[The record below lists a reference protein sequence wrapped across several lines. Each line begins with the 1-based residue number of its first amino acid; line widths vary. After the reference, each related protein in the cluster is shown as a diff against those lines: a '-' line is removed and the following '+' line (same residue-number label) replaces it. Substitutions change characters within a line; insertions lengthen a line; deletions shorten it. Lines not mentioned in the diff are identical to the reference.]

1 MPPASPHV
9 LHRDRAG
16 LATWPPGS
24 DLAPRVLHADELL
37 LVLTGGARWTG
48 DGRTIDLVPGSL
60 LLTRAGGPEHWTW
73 HPTTPTRHVYVH
85 FTPAVPA
92 PDRAPLVH
100 HEPQPGILGALFRQ
114 LVRLDARPDRDAPG
128 VREVADLTFALLL
141 RTALAGLGGAAEAG
155 PDLPAPLAAAVA
167 HVRRRWSGGVLE
179 PVPVAEL
186 ARAGA
191 VAPGTL
197 TRAFRRHLGVA
208 PAAGLEGVRL
218 ARAVALLRTTAA
230 PLRTVAA
237 LCGFADA
244 FHLSHRCR
252 AVLGAPPTAVR
263 DRAAPAPE
271 LPAAVRRLEALVLGA
286 P

>member
-9 LHRDRAG
+9 LRRDRAG

-24 DLAPRVLHADELL
+24 ALAPRVLHADELL
-37 LVLTGGARWTG
+37 LVLAGGARWTG
-48 DGRTIDLVPGSL
+48 ADRTVDLVPGSL
-60 LLTRAGGPEHWTW
+60 LLTRAGGPERWTW
-73 HPTTPTRHVYVH
+73 HPTTPTRHLHVH
-85 FTPAVPA
+85 FTPVVPA
-92 PDRAPLVH
+92 ADRAPLVH

-114 LVRLDARPDRDAPG
+114 LVRLDARADRDAEG
-128 VREVADLTFALLL
+128 VREVAESTFGLLL
-141 RTALAGLGGAAEAG
+141 RTALTGLGGAAG
-155 PDLPAPLAAAVA
+155 PEPELPAALAAAVA
-167 HVRRRWSGGVLE
+167 HVRQRWSGGVLE

-186 ARAGA
+186 ARAAA

-197 TRAFRRHLGVA
+197 SRAFHAHLGVA

-252 AVLGAPPTAVR
+252 AVLGAPPSAVR
-263 DRAAPAPE
+263 DPAAPAPE
-271 LPAAVRRLEALVLGA
+271 PSPPVRRLEALLLA
-286 P
+286 TP